1 MEAYRSAAM
10 VVKMIEVNFTMY
22 FGQDNKLEVEAE
34 VSSVVE
40 QCEPSLDHPGAPAE
54 GGEVE
59 IISCYLM

>member
-1 MEAYRSAAM
+1 
-10 VVKMIEVNFTMY
+10 MIEVNFTMY